1 MYKIVF
7 LNIYFNV
14 TDQTNRNSCSYFD
27 EISEFAKKILY
38 MDQMFQ
44 FQFKNAFT
52 QINNYV

>member
-7 LNIYFNV
+7 FNIYFNV

-44 FQFKNAFT
+44 FQFKNGLLK
-52 QINNYV
+52 

>member
-27 EISEFAKKILY
+27 EIFRVCQEDIIYGSNVPIS
-38 MDQMFQ
+38 
-44 FQFKNAFT
+44 
-52 QINNYV
+52 I